1 MKNLQAV
8 KHAQLKTV
16 KGEPL
21 LLKSVQMTGDL
32 RGAMFE
38 AHVPWS
44 AGLPS
49 LQETYLENY
58 FKHHPEMLN
67 ESVDTAQYQLLMA
80 LMRAFCTITVKLW
93 PSAVLTPTEV

>member
-44 AGLPS
+44 
-49 LQETYLENY
+49 
-58 FKHHPEMLN
+58 
-67 ESVDTAQYQLLMA
+67 ESK
-80 LMRAFCTITVKLW
+80 R
-93 PSAVLTPTEV
+93 